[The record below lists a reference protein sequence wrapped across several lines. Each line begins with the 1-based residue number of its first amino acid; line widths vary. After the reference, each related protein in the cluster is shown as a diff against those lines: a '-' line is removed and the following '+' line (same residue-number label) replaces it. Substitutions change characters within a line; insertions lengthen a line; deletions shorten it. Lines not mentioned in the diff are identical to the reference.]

1 MMNGCGLPKKY
12 WPEAVLHANY
22 LRNLSPVDSLQTTP
36 FEAATGRIPDL
47 SHFRVF
53 GCKVWYRQGSQARL
67 KTLVD
72 DKAIPGTLV
81 GFEGAHVVRI
91 LNEKGR
97 IIRASAT
104 HFQEEH
110 TGPPG
115 AKRQRVECLEQY
127 DIEMPTRTAWF
138 TDPDL
143 DQTGQTSSL
152 PTSANH
158 LQAPVNHPQA
168 PANHPEA
175 PAMLPTPREHEPS
188 ASAKRD
194 FNLRSQNNLLTA
206 AAAYTHLAVAN
217 TFAMI
222 ASMVPEEPYEPKSW
236 KDAMLHNG

>member
-12 WPEAVLHANY
+12 WPEADLHANY

-47 SHFRVF
+47 SHLRVF

-67 KTLVD
+67 KALVD

-110 TGPPG
+110 TGPQG
-115 AKRQRVECLEQY
+115 AKRQCVECLEHD
-127 DIEMPTRTAWF
+127 DIEMPTQTAWL
-138 TDPDL
+138 TDPEIDE
-143 DQTGQTSSL
+143 T
-152 PTSANH
+152 
-158 LQAPVNHPQA
+158 
-168 PANHPEA
+168 E
-175 PAMLPTPREHEPS
+175 
-188 ASAKRD
+188 
-194 FNLRSQNNLLTA
+194 QN
-206 AAAYTHLAVAN
+206 
-217 TFAMI
+217 
-222 ASMVPEEPYEPKSW
+222 S
-236 KDAMLHNG
+236 